1 VCRNI
6 QITVLIAIC
15 CTIWKLR
22 NRACFDKKIINSPVE
37 TICFACV
44 FIKYWTGLHP
54 NSNQEMLLAANS
66 GRQNQLE
73 AIDVPMTEANDVNAT
88 DSAGTE

>member
-1 VCRNI
+1 
-6 QITVLIAIC
+6 
-15 CTIWKLR
+15 
-22 NRACFDKKIINSPVE
+22 
-37 TICFACV
+37 
-44 FIKYWTGLHP
+44 
-54 NSNQEMLLAANS
+54 MLLAANS